1 MAGGCEEWCDKTPG
15 TSSVEMYDPVK
26 DSWSRKSDLPFPI
39 NSAKMEQLNG
49 LPTLVGGFNNAIN
62 TQNGILL
69 QYHADKDQWIEHPKA
84 QMRLPR
90 SSAAVFQVPRNYFPS
105 C

>member
-1 MAGGCEEWCDKTPG
+1 
-15 TSSVEMYDPVK
+15 MYDLAN
-26 DSWSRKSDLPFPI
+26 DSWSRRADLPFPV
-39 NSAKMEQLNG
+39 NSAKMELLDG
-49 LPTLVGGFNNAIN
+49 LPTLIGGFNNDTY

-69 QYHADKDQWIEHPKA
+69 QYHTGTDEWIPHPKA

-90 SSAAVFQVPRNYFPS
+90 SSAAVFQVPRQHFSS